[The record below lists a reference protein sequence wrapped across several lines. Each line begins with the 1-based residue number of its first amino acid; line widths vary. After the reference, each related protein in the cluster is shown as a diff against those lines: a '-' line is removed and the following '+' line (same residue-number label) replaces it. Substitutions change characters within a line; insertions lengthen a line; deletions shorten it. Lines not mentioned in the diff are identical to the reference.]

1 VDAARVPIYFL
12 STGPVIARSIPL
24 LLLIATGVT
33 VGTFVGVP
41 ILGRIPE
48 SAYRRLVGALLVVLG
63 VGLFVLSRRSQ

>member
-12 STGPVIARSIPL
+12 SAGPVIARSIPL
-24 LLLIATGVT
+24 LLLITTGVT

-63 VGLFVLSRRSQ
+63 ISLFVLSRRSQ